1 MDTTPSH
8 RPRVSRETRLLL
20 TTALVAAAAL
30 WVLARI
36 RFPDLPA
43 SPNPVPVLLSQLAGP
58 PTLESLA
65 AQVFQV
71 QGRLESSLMAMDASS
86 LGSTNGGGLTLS
98 RVTALR
104 LRDDLAVAVL
114 PKEPSGALPS
124 GGRVIAT
131 DPSSRLIVLR
141 LSLESSVPSLAQWT
155 PTRLERPQFLL
166 VTDGSTPRITL
177 RPEFVSSLEPQTTA
191 LWADP
196 IWIIPQSSNIVP
208 GSFVFT
214 TAGEL
219 VGVVI
224 EYAMRSAIVPSTT
237 VFAEVKRL
245 IAKPITPAVDIGV
258 RVQVLTSDLT
268 AATGAAIG
276 VVVTWV
282 DPTGPAARELVA
294 GDVIEAVDEQ
304 PVPTLDAWSVR
315 VLRSGAGTVL
325 KVRVR
330 RHGEVRDV
338 ALRAPAAPSA
348 ASNGRL
354 GLRMRR
360 APRFGT
366 ELISVEPGAV
376 GARGGLAAGD
386 LITLIGDVSSPT
398 PAQVQAAFTSVP
410 KGKTLLVAVTRGA
423 THFVT
428 TLTR

>member
-43 SPNPVPVLLSQLAGP
+43 SPNSVPPLLSQLAGP
-58 PTLESLA
+58 PALESLA
-65 AQVFQV
+65 SQVFQV
-71 QGRLESSLMAMDASS
+71 QGRLESSLMAIDASS
-86 LGSTNGGGLTLS
+86 PRSTNGGTVTS
-98 RVTALR
+98 ARVTALR
-104 LRDDLAVAVL
+104 LRDDLAVAVV
-114 PKEPSGALPS
+114 PKGPTGALTSSGRVEARDPPSG
-124 GGRVIAT
+124 
-131 DPSSRLIVLR
+131 LIVLR
-141 LSLESSVPSLAQWT
+141 VSLEASGPSLAHWT

-166 VTDGSTPRITL
+166 VSDGSTPRITL
-177 RPEFVSSLEPQTTA
+177 RPVFVSSLEPQANA

-196 IWIIPQSSNIVP
+196 IWRISQSSDIAP

-224 EYAMRSAIVPSTT
+224 EYAARSAIVPSTT
-237 VFAEVKRL
+237 LLAEVERL
-245 IAKPITPAVDIGV
+245 IAQPITPAEDLGV
-258 RVQVLTSDLT
+258 RVQVLTSDLA
-268 AATGAAIG
+268 AATGATGG

-282 DPTGPAARELVA
+282 DPVGPAASVLA
-294 GDVIEAVDEQ
+294 AADVIEAVDGQ
-304 PVPTLDAWSVR
+304 AVPTPDVWSVR
-315 VLRSGAGTVL
+315 VARIGAGTTLTLQVH
-325 KVRVR
+325 RQ
-330 RHGEVRDV
+330 GEVRDV
-338 ALRAPAAPSA
+338 TLRAPGASSA

-360 APRFGT
+360 VPRSGS
-366 ELISVEPGAV
+366 ELIGVEPGSV
-376 GARGGLAAGD
+376 GALAGLAAGD
-386 LITLIGDVSSPT
+386 VITLIGAVPSPT
-398 PAQVQAAFTSVP
+398 PVQVQAAFTSAP
-410 KGKTLLVAVTRGA
+410 KGKAILVAVTRRA